1 MKPEGIPGDEWAYLA
16 TGLLLTTALLWITVH
31 YFSKKRKASVEAAK
45 YKMLDD
51 DE

>member
-1 MKPEGIPGDEWAYLA
+1 VKPEGIPGDDWVYLA
-16 TGLLLTTALLWITVH
+16 FGLLLCSALVWVAIH
-31 YFSKKRKASVEAAK
+31 YFSRKRKARIEEAK

>member
-1 MKPEGIPGDEWAYLA
+1 MKEAGLSVDYWFYLSV
-16 TGLLLTTALLWITVH
+16 GLLLVAALGWVTVH
-31 YFSKKRKASVEAAK
+31 YFSKNRKQGIEEAK

>member
-1 MKPEGIPGDEWAYLA
+1 MKEAGPPVDYWIYLSF
-16 TGLLLTTALLWITVH
+16 GLLLVAALGWVTVH
-31 YFSKKRKASVEAAK
+31 YFSKNRKKGIEEAK